1 MKPGQKTNLREPCPC
16 GSGKKYKSCCYPTDR
31 EKAQLRHA
39 SRSSVQ
45 PSLKE
50 RTTALIDAVREIM
63 GITRQIDWGKIKET
77 ISSNHVRAIYG
88 VIADLWPRETDLDSI
103 LPEPSDT
110 ELRALYLGD
119 VKALDIVR
127 NVFRFSLYSD
137 RIYIVDPFFKPW
149 ELGREFNPLEAPGQ
163 WVPDALKLVYFLLL
177 LEPWIKNEI
186 VVLIPDPGSFDRKL
200 RESTWELGKTR
211 LSAIPL
217 DEADFNEFEP
227 KMIEE
232 YARLFYCQPDEILSN
247 QLRRK
252 FPDITEKELTDELL
266 FAAKVRKGD
275 LLSPEKTRLNGDGYL
290 MIGRTG
296 ANLEMSL
303 YLAQLLDAFPYTSTK
318 RKWKE
323 LSFVAEAISETAR
336 IWTPLTRGFQNLT
349 FNFLDDVDTTFACNM
364 RLDGRLSGFRDFL
377 RHIWLELSSKA
388 TNPHDAEPA
397 RAFAD
402 RLTYE
407 HNKATEEWKKINED
421 WLSFAHSVSWGQIL
435 AMLGTAPTQGIK
447 PIIEGGLHWAI
458 PAGGFCIGGVLELLK
473 LRCKRRTFRKAV
485 PMSVFIDLAKR
496 RGK

>member
-1 MKPGQKTNLREPCPC
+1 
-16 GSGKKYKSCCYPTDR
+16 
-31 EKAQLRHA
+31 
-39 SRSSVQ
+39 
-45 PSLKE
+45 
-50 RTTALIDAVREIM
+50 M
-63 GITRQIDWGKIKET
+63 GVTWRIDWGKIKET
-77 ISSNHVRAIYG
+77 ISSNHVRAIYS

-103 LPEPSDT
+103 LPEPSNT

-163 WVPDALKLVYFLLL
+163 WVPDTLKLVYFLLL

-232 YARLFYCQPDEILSN
+232 YAGLFYCQPDEILSN

-252 FPDITEKELTDELL
+252 FPDITEKELKEELL
-266 FAAKVRKGD
+266 FAANMRKGD
-275 LLSPEKTRLNGDGYL
+275 LFSPEKTRLNGEGHL

-303 YLAQLLDAFPYTSTK
+303 YLAKLIGAFPYTNTN

-323 LSFVAEAISETAR
+323 LLFAAEEFSETAR
-336 IWTPLTRGFQNLT
+336 IWSPLTEGFQNLT
-349 FNFLDDVDTTFACNM
+349 FNFLDDVDTTFACNL

-377 RHIWLELSSKA
+377 RNIWLELASKA
-388 TNPHDAEPA
+388 TSTHDQELA
-397 RAFAD
+397 RAFTD
-402 RLTYE
+402 RLAYE
-407 HNKATEEWKKINED
+407 HNKATEEWKQIHHD
-421 WLSFAHSVSWGQIL
+421 LRSFADSLKLGEIL
-435 AMLGTAPTQGIK
+435 AILGTALTQGVK
-447 PIIEGGLHWAI
+447 PIIEGGLHVAI
-458 PAGGFCIGGVLELLK
+458 PLGGFFMGTVLELLK
-473 LRCKRRTFRKAV
+473 LRCKRRRFRQIV
-485 PMSVFIDLAKR
+485 PMSVFVDLAKR